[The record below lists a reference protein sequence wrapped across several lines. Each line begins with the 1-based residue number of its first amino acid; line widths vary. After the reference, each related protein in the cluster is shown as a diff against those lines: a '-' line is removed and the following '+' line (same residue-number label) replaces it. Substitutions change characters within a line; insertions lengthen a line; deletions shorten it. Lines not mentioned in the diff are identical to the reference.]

1 MAGALFLETE
11 ALSQQAVD
19 CCLNSI
25 QQPVAM
31 EIMLLVWSLMLVI
44 HTLRSYLTPHLSASL
59 HVSPKSS
66 MLEGLRA
73 GGGKASWSWWAA
85 EDTGGTWCREMTGH
99 LGTRGR
105 QPNALQQVLQ
115 VTRGYRIKKCFFSG
129 SKGFKS
135 GGLSS

>member
-11 ALSQQAVD
+11 ALSQQAID

-44 HTLRSYLTPHLSASL
+44 HTPRSYLTPHLSASL
-59 HVSPKSS
+59 RLPQVIYVRGAESW
-66 MLEGLRA
+66 R
-73 GGGKASWSWWAA
+73 GKASWSWWAA
-85 EDTGGTWCREMTGH
+85 EDTGGTWCGEMTGH